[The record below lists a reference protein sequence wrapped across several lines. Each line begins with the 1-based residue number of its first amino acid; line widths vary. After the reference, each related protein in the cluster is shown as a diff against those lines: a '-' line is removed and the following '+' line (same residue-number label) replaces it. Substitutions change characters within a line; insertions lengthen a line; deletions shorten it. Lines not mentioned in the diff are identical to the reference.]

1 MNAPT
6 PRVRLV
12 TLGDNPFPDI
22 APEHHERAHDLIGL
36 VRQFEDEA
44 SVYEIAQFHT
54 ENNLGGVFDDGMVRR
69 LVAYALRIQ
78 DADAGRD
85 VSRFKLHTIPELLQR
100 PFPTW
105 TVRDVMPRNGL
116 AVVYGGPGSG
126 KTFLMLDMAMAIAR
140 GIQWH
145 GRRTKQGVCVYIA
158 GEGALRGRVTAYM
171 RHNGLDDDAV
181 PDFLTLE
188 SAVNFLDARADAAD
202 LIEAIQAK
210 VGDRPVRL
218 IVVDTLARSMVG
230 GKENAS
236 EDMGAVISTAGKV
249 SDAFD
254 CLLAFVHHSGK
265 DDTKGSR
272 GHSSLKGAC
281 DVEIS
286 VRREDDLREAIAE
299 KVRDGPDQSA
309 LLTFKLRSIDLGAVS
324 DYDPDAEDWERI
336 TSCVIDP
343 ADGQIVKKKPPSG
356 ANQRNALTAIKAVM
370 GANGKSYLTQNEA
383 IEAIRS
389 STEMKRN
396 RAHEAITGLIENGY
410 LKHGSMGGIELADG
424 A

>member
-1 MNAPT
+1 MSTPA

-22 APEHHERAHDLIGL
+22 APEHHDAAHELVSL
-36 VRQFEDEA
+36 VRQFEDQAGVED
-44 SVYEIAQFHT
+44 IAQIHN
-54 ENNLGGVFDDGMVRR
+54 EQNLGGRFDALIVRR
-69 LVAYALRIQ
+69 LVAYALREH
-78 DADAGRD
+78 DADEPRD
-85 VSRFKLHTIPELLQR
+85 VSRFNLHTIPELLQR

-105 TVRDVMPRNGL
+105 TVRDVMPRTGL
-116 AVVYGGPGSG
+116 AVIYGGPGSG
-126 KTFLMLDMAMAIAR
+126 KTFLMLDMAMSIAR
-140 GIQWH
+140 GIPWH

-158 GEGALRGRVTAYM
+158 GEGALRARVTAYM

-202 LIEAIQAK
+202 LIEAIQEK
-210 VGDRPVRL
+210 VGDRAVRL
-218 IVVDTLARSMVG
+218 IVVDTLARAMVG

-236 EDMGAVISTAGKV
+236 EDMGAVIATAGKV

-286 VRREDDLREAIAE
+286 VRREDELREAIAE
-299 KVRDGPDQSA
+299 KVRDGPDQSS

-324 DYDPDAEDWERI
+324 DYDPDADEWERI
-336 TSCVIDP
+336 TSCVIDQ
-343 ADGQIVKKKPPSG
+343 ADGQIIKKKPPSG

-370 GANGKSYLTQNEA
+370 GANNKAYLTQNEA
-383 IEAIRS
+383 IEAVRS

-410 LKHGSMGGIELADG
+410 LKHGSMGGIELTESA
-424 A
+424 